1 MKGPEKQRKTHH
13 SRKPRILMTM
23 ALTPVFLLTT
33 PMFSTPRSG
42 QTATALAATSSQI
55 LDQVQHQSIVAS
67 NVRRLVLTNACMGCD
82 LIGADL
88 TATHLIGADLRQAN
102 LQGADLTSANLE
114 GADLT
119 GANLENADLTQAFL
133 TNATMAQADLDNVNF
148 AGAKLYYVNVAGAS
162 VHNINLTEA
171 QVLETPL
178 GIGGAVPLDADTLE
192 NLPAPNR
199 F

>member
-1 MKGPEKQRKTHH
+1 MKGLKNPRKKP
-13 SRKPRILMTM
+13 RKPRYGRRPHILMTM
-23 ALTPVFLLTT
+23 ALTPAFLLATSPLSQTT
-33 PMFSTPRSG
+33 
-42 QTATALAATSSQI
+42 TALAATSSHVLEQI
-55 LDQVQHQSIVAS
+55 QHQTIVAN

-88 TATHLIGADLRQAN
+88 SATHLIGADLRQAN
-102 LQGADLTSANLE
+102 LQGADLSSANLE

-133 TNATMAQADLDNVNF
+133 TNSILEQTDLDNVNF
-148 AGAKLYYVNVAGAS
+148 SGAHLYYVNVAGAS
-162 VHNINLTEA
+162 VHNINLTDA
-171 QVLETPL
+171 QVLHTPL
-178 GIGGAVPLDADTLE
+178 GIGGALPLDADTLE